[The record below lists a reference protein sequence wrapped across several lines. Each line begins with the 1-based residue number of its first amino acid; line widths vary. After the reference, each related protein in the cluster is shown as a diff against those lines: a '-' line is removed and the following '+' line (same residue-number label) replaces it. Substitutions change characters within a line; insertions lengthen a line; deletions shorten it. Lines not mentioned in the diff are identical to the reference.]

1 MDHVAPRLASL
12 RARFRRHHG
21 EIKRRDIKPQN
32 PLKPSL
38 AKLNQDV
45 LALIIQHLYDMN
57 PETLDRVALVCSAL
71 YGLARYARWQELHI
85 DLGGANGLLS
95 LITLSQRGFLPALRR
110 LHVHVSDRIEPSVKQ
125 VHNASQLSRQER
137 RCLEKQ
143 TNTWRQLSELIP
155 TIPTIPGLRDLYWQ
169 GAVLPNEVLNYL
181 GDNPQ
186 TRLHLSLQTAIRD
199 GYSKSDPFEP
209 QLLLLEQLAAGL
221 ADIKSLSSLRIKT
234 EYAPNDSPE

>member
-1 MDHVAPRLASL
+1 MTDHVAPRLASL
-12 RARFRRHHG
+12 RAPFRRHHR

-32 PLKPSL
+32 PLRPSL

-45 LALIIQHLYDMN
+45 LALIIQHLYDTN
-57 PETLDRVALVCSAL
+57 PETLGRVALVCSAL

-85 DLGGANGLLS
+85 DLRGPNCLLS

-110 LHVHVSDRIEPSVKQ
+110 LHVHVSARIEPPVKQ
-125 VHNASQLSRQER
+125 VQNASQLSRRER
-137 RCLEKQ
+137 KHLEEQ
-143 TNTWRQLSELIP
+143 ANTWRQLSELIP
-155 TIPTIPGLRDLYWQ
+155 TIPDLRDLYWQ
-169 GAVLPNEVLNYL
+169 GAVLPNEVLSYL

-186 TRLHLSLQTAIRD
+186 TRLHLSLQAAIRD

-221 ADIKSLSSLRIKT
+221 ADIKSLSSLRIK
-234 EYAPNDSPE
+234 